1 MAAMPSNRVS
11 TSNNQGAGT
20 ADGGVRYLALMAG
33 VHARR
38 GGRSW
43 VGACRRSAKL
53 TPSYRGVRRAAGA
66 STPTPTIHAEGG
78 APRAPSSEQRA
89 IRTGGGS

>member
-20 ADGGVRYLALMAG
+20 ADSGPHYLPLMSGG
-33 VHARR
+33 HARR

-43 VGACRRSAKL
+43 VGACGRRACVPP
-53 TPSYRGVRRAAGA
+53 TYRGFEGEARSHTPHT
-66 STPTPTIHAEGG
+66 STSGPG
-78 APRAPSSEQRA
+78 APRAHSSEQRA